1 MMRHLSDTV
10 TRIPESQTIALTATA
25 RRLAEAGVDVISL
38 TAGEPDVP
46 PAPHVKA
53 AAVEAVGANS
63 SRYAP
68 NEGIHELL
76 EAIRWKFSTCNHL
89 SFGMDQILVSSGAK
103 QSIFNALLAVCGPG
117 DEAIIVAPYWVSYP
131 AMVRLTGAMPVVV
144 KTRMEEG
151 FLPDPE
157 LLRASIR
164 SHTKALILNSP
175 GNPSGRV
182 YPTSLLEEIAGI
194 VRETGI
200 YLISDEIYERVVYDG
215 RTHVSIG
222 SLEGMSEQVV
232 TVSGLSKAHAM
243 PGWRIGYM
251 GGPAPVVSAAAR
263 VQSQTTGHANT
274 IAQRAAVAALR
285 GPQQSVEAMVA
296 AFQHRRDRVSEML
309 AREPKITTITPD
321 GAIYFFLRITPFLG
335 RRHNGNLVRSSD
347 DLAHYLLAEH
357 HVAVVP
363 GSAFG
368 DDDCLRLSFSVPE
381 ETLLNGVKRIL
392 EGLGQLR

>member
-1 MMRHLSDTV
+1 MMQPLSNTV
-10 TRIPESQTIALTATA
+10 SRIPESQTIALTATA

-38 TAGEPDVP
+38 TAGEPDVA
-46 PAPHVKA
+46 PAPHVQA

-63 SRYAP
+63 SRYAS
-68 NEGIHELL
+68 NEGIRELL
-76 EAIRWKFSTCNHL
+76 ETIRWKFSLYNHL
-89 SFGMDQILVSSGAK
+89 SFGVEQILVSSGAK
-103 QSIFNALLAVCGPG
+103 QSIFNALLALCGPG

-131 AMVRLTGAMPVVV
+131 AMIQLTGAVPVVV
-144 KTRMEEG
+144 KTSMNEG

-164 SHTKALILNSP
+164 SNTKALILNSP

-182 YPTSLLEEIAGI
+182 YSTSLLEEIAGI

-222 SLEGMSEQVV
+222 SLEGMSEHVV

-243 PGWRIGYM
+243 PGWRIGYL
-251 GGPAPVVSAAAR
+251 GGPVHVVKAAAR

-274 IAQRAAVAALR
+274 IAQKAAVAALN
-285 GPQQSVEAMVA
+285 GPQESVEEMVA
-296 AFQHRRDRVSEML
+296 AFQRRRDHVSEIL
-309 AREPKITTITPD
+309 AREPKIATITPE
-321 GAIYFFLRITPFLG
+321 GAIYFFLRIAPFLG
-335 RRHNGNLVRSSD
+335 RRFNGDIMRSSD
-347 DLAHYLLAEH
+347 DLAQYLLAEH
-357 HVAVVP
+357 HVAIVP

-368 DDDCLRLSFSVPE
+368 DDDCLRLSFAVAE
-381 ETLLNGVKRIL
+381 ETLLDGVQRIL
-392 EGLGQLR
+392 AGLGQLR